1 MPRFRRPRARAGF
14 TCPAPTHQ
22 GLCGLE
28 IVAAR
33 STTSRAKALKTA
45 VVVHGKFSEKEL
57 HDVRTSHPGRYVTLD
72 DDVLVLWPG
81 GQIS

>member
-1 MPRFRRPRARAGF
+1 V
-14 TCPAPTHQ
+14 
-22 GLCGLE
+22 LE
-28 IVAAR
+28 IVAAQ

-45 VVVHGKFSEKEL
+45 VVVHGMFSEKEL